1 MNGFRSIL
9 KVSRAYVLPVMILPV
24 LLGALGA
31 YVYNGVFH
39 PFLLLLTLIGAASA
53 HLFSNL
59 INDLW
64 DYRNGVDVVASN
76 SEVIATHSGVLAQGT
91 WTEKRFS
98 QLTWIMFGIALA
110 CGLILSV
117 LTGWWVLLFGAL
129 GAFIAYFYV
138 APPIKFGYRGKGLS
152 EIGIL
157 IAFGVLPVMGSYYV
171 QTMQLDYRA
180 LLLSLP
186 VGILTTLILFNHHF
200 LHWQTDQESG
210 KRTLVVVWGEKKAL
224 RFSRYMATLAYLTL
238 FLCIGLGALP
248 IYSLVALISF
258 IPLYQ
263 VYQQLQDTNRS
274 EAYIPLMDA
283 ALKATMICGVIMCVC
298 LLIEGLI

>member
-1 MNGFRSIL
+1 MNNVISIL

-31 YVYNGVFH
+31 YVYNDIFH

-76 SEVIATHSGVLAQGT
+76 REVVSTHSGVLAQGT
-91 WTEKRFS
+91 WSEKRFS
-98 QLTWIMFGIALA
+98 QLTWCMFAVALA
-110 CGLILSV
+110 CGVILSI

-138 APPIKFGYRGKGLS
+138 APPIKFGYRGKGYS

-157 IAFGVLPVMGSYYV
+157 IAFGVLPVMGSFYV

-186 VGILTTLILFNHHF
+186 IGILTTLILFNHHF

-210 KRTLVVVWGEKKAL
+210 KRTIVVVWGEKKAL
-224 RFSRYMATLAYLTL
+224 RFSRYMAMLAYLTL
-238 FLCIGLGALP
+238 FLCIALGALP
-248 IYSLVALISF
+248 IYSLVALIS
-258 IPLYQ
+258 ILPLYR
-263 VYQQLQDTNRS
+263 VYRQLQDTNRS
-274 EAYIPLMDA
+274 EAYLPLMDA
-283 ALKATMICGVIMCVC
+283 ALKATMICGAIMCVC